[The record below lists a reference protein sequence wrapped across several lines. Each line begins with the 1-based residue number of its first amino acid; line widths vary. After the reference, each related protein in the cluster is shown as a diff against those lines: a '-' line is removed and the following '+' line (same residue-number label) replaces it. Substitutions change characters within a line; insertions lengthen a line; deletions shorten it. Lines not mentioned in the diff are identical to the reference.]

1 MTTYY
6 EDGMLDVLM
15 KLGMLKAA
23 DDPDVGAQAGYA
35 RAQDKAKKEKAEA
48 AAKKKSSKPKKPPS
62 AKDAVTKAKS
72 KPRTRTPASKGLLAG
87 VPMWAKVLGGAGVG
101 AGGYAAY
108 KKYMENKQQPPVAQY
123 PGVGTI

>member
-6 EDGMLDVLM
+6 EEGMLDVLM
-15 KLGMLKAA
+15 KLGMVKAA
-23 DDPDVGAQAGYA
+23 DDPDVGAQLGYE
-35 RAQDKAKKEKAEA
+35 RSKEKAKKEKAEA
-48 AAKKKSSKPKKPPS
+48 AAKKGAKPKKPPS
-62 AKDAVTKAKS
+62 AKDAVKKT
-72 KPRTRTPASKGLLAG
+72 RTRTRVPSGQKGLLAG